1 MAALFIV
8 FKSPKRREVDA
19 PILHRLREFD
29 FPGTVLI
36 FGTVICLLL
45 PLQWGGVSDPWS
57 APRVI
62 GCLVAFVVLLILF
75 SLWQYRIGDKAIVPL
90 RVLKNRT
97 VCAASLVSG
106 FLIMAAYT

>member
-1 MAALFIV
+1 MIALFV
-8 FKSPKRREVDA
+8 VLKPPKRLDADA
-19 PILHRLREFD
+19 PVLHRLREFD
-29 FPGTVLI
+29 LLGTILI

-57 APRVI
+57 APKVI
-62 GCLVAFVVLLILF
+62 GCLIAFAVLLILF
-75 SLWQYRIGDKAIVPL
+75 SIWQYIIGDKAIVPL
-90 RVLKNRT
+90 RILKNRT